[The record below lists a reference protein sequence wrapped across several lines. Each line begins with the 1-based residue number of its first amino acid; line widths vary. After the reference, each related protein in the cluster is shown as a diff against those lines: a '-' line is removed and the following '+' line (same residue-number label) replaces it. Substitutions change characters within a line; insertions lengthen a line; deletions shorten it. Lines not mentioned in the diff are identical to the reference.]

1 MHRAGEGRSSDQ
13 PGWWGWAST
22 GCDSRCDRLWW
33 HFKDTATFWG
43 DYVRTSREPGV
54 SVQRSLW
61 HRLAQRWV
69 QCVHRH
75 GADSSVLSEVEL
87 LLSKLAAT
95 GLQQAAP
102 QVKVNTNNCSTPLK
116 ICIEREN
123 EELWK
128 EYPAANTDT
137 ATTSTLQCS
146 RALQT
151 KGWTSKNTL
160 RNVLLS

>member
-1 MHRAGEGRSSDQ
+1 M
-13 PGWWGWAST
+13 
-22 GCDSRCDRLWW
+22 
-33 HFKDTATFWG
+33 
-43 DYVRTSREPGV
+43 RTSREPGV
-54 SVQRSLW
+54 SVQHSLW

-75 GADSSVLSEVEL
+75 GADSSVCSEVEL

-160 RNVLLS
+160 RNALLSLSCLRLDFPDPCGFYPKSVTPPLTPLPLLFS